1 MSLPKALSSH
11 SYRMVTDMRTL
22 ALHFWLN
29 SWIAITLS
37 GQGAT
42 GLFSSFFN
50 FQTYRFVSYSEK
62 NAFEVNK
69 ITQYFPIVDN
79 KLIWVDLF
87 QIGHISAFCK
97 VF

>member
-11 SYRMVTDMRTL
+11 SCGMVTDMRTL
-22 ALHFWLN
+22 ALHFGLN
-29 SWIAITLS
+29 SWIAITFS
-37 GQGAT
+37 GLGAT

-87 QIGHISAFCK
+87 QIGHIRALCK

>member
-1 MSLPKALSSH
+1 MSLFYALSSH
-11 SYRMVTDMRTL
+11 RHRVVTDMRTL

-29 SWIAITLS
+29 SWIAITFS

-62 NAFEVNK
+62 NAFKVQQ
-69 ITQYFPIVDN
+69 IT
-79 KLIWVDLF
+79 
-87 QIGHISAFCK
+87 
-97 VF
+97 